1 MLKLSEQEEVAG
13 SHSWML
19 LGEGPTITG
28 RTALTTTWHR
38 ASGEQFC
45 CEPVCCETETWRMPE
60 GGGVANKVSGMRT
73 RINELESMETF
84 GKESMGVTPLI
95 CVLFT
100 YTLFV
105 DMKFVP
111 VMYTS

>member
-1 MLKLSEQEEVAG
+1 
-13 SHSWML
+13 
-19 LGEGPTITG
+19 
-28 RTALTTTWHR
+28 
-38 ASGEQFC
+38 
-45 CEPVCCETETWRMPE
+45 MPE
-60 GGGVANKVSGMRT
+60 GGGVANIVSGMRT
-73 RINELESMETF
+73 RISELELMVTF
-84 GKESMGVTPLI
+84 GKESIGVTPLI